1 MGRKVNIK
9 NRRVEALRASAGA
22 GHANGES
29 TASTAGTEEGTGTGT
44 DTTTGTGTTAGERK
58 PIEKNDEIP
67 VLKEPKKVPME
78 PQEQETQPEEK
89 PRKKRVTKKQKTDAN
104 VENISGLLVSVSGV
118 IASRPNMEYW
128 KISDVEAQTIAEP
141 LQKVLENYSMSEKL
155 GKYADHIALATACCT
170 VFAPRIMVS
179 VSMEKQKRKKEKEA
193 KEIER
198 KIAGNTGKDSGKG
211 GTACND
217 KTVSEYDDIQP
228 ALVY

>member
-9 NRRVEALRASAGA
+9 NRRVEALRASAGTVYA
-22 GHANGES
+22 DSES
-29 TASTAGTEEGTGTGT
+29 TASTANTKEGTGA
-44 DTTTGTGTTAGERK
+44 DTTAGTGADTTAGERK
-58 PIEKNDEIP
+58 PAEKSNKIP
-67 VLKEPKKVPME
+67 VLKEPKKVPIE
-78 PQEQETQPEEK
+78 PQEQEPEPEEK

-118 IASRPNMEYW
+118 IASRPNMSYW
-128 KISDVEAQTIAEP
+128 KISEAEAQTIAEP

-170 VFAPRIMVS
+170 VFAPRIVMS
-179 VSMEKQKRKKEKEA
+179 VSMEKERRKKEKEA

-198 KIAGNTGKDSGKG
+198 KIAGNTGKDSGNG
-211 GTACND
+211 GTAGND
-217 KTVSEYDDIQP
+217 KTVSKYDDIQP